1 MKNVSI
7 ISFGRSGSSWFI
19 DMLSNL
25 TSNYDII
32 SEEISHDN
40 YLKLINS
47 DHNRKYICK
56 FVFNGN
62 YTEDAH
68 VISYLKKLNFEFIFI
83 DRNSIESYIS
93 NIQAI
98 EKCSFSNKSTKN
110 YDVVLE
116 LTKLKEYLDYK
127 NMYMKKLNELHIYY
141 TNILYEDLIDCNI
154 DKLSYIN
161 DTFSRVHNNTK
172 TYFSGTLSTTF
183 VKQNNNHSNLCNVSK
198 VTNTYRIDTD
208 NKKIEFSCSNKCIQK
223 YYEDNVIF
231 KVSYMKQLHV
241 NIVNF
246 TSFLKMETVFDM
258 FYDHT
263 KNYICV
269 NDDKIILIL
278 TYDLNNSYETVNDPT
293 IFMNYTN
300 YDMNKNISQILTK
313 YSDNILNLK
322 HNRNCVINDID
333 NSFII
338 HIDDNLTRLQNV
350 IGFNYTKNTYLVNAI
365 TYKNDI
371 IIIDF
376 CNYLIYRNFYVKK
389 IYEQNKFNSYTK
401 GSICLTLSNLIIL
414 QYCVEHK
421 INNLIIFED
430 DFVPHKD
437 LSDINKYLCNKPS
450 KSDLILLNVKQ
461 DFRNKLEYY
470 NEFFYKKNI
479 YSWSMLSY
487 CIFNIQTINSL
498 FKHYCSFKTC
508 IDCYTFDDLNCY
520 VSTKNFFIEDT
531 LYESNIRS
539 NQNNIIEAHYDWGYK
554 IAEYDFQLKKKDFI
568 IFNHTFVETNDT
580 WKSFVN
586 NIYLQSNSKYSI
598 NYNDTNIPDNH
609 VIFFDFVDREFG
621 WDQYKL
627 SSKYPN
633 GFPFSW
639 GGIIHHPF
647 KLNSCW
653 GENIQVSEYLNTT
666 YIKKCLKNC
675 KFLIVLS
682 DALKNEI
689 IYSNILYGFNI
700 KIHVIYHIM
709 PQFNMN
715 ISNTNNK
722 KNLLFLGWSFRNYS
736 LFYKIDSPQL
746 KKIIMP
752 GTRDE
757 EQRIRLNKIIDI
769 QTKFINKKGDIYVY
783 DYVSNSEFLSILS
796 DSVVFLDFDGVSAN
810 NSVLECIKFNIPVIV
825 RKCTATVFYLGDK
838 YPMFYETETNIIS
851 ILEKLDYYITKSIIY
866 LNMLNKTKF
875 SMTTNVFSVVN
886 IINSYIASSDSC
898 IASSDLSFV

>member
-1 MKNVSI
+1 MKNVAI

-19 DMLSNL
+19 DMLSKL
-25 TSNYDII
+25 TSDYDVI
-32 SEEISHDN
+32 SEEITPDN
-40 YLKLINS
+40 YLNLINP
-47 DHNRKYICK
+47 DHNNKYVCK
-56 FVFNGN
+56 FVFKGD
-62 YTEDAH
+62 YTEDVV

-83 DRNSIESYIS
+83 DRNAIESYIS

-98 EKCSFSNKSTKN
+98 KKCCFSNNSTGN
-110 YDVVLE
+110 CDVVLE
-116 LTKLKEYLDYK
+116 LNELKKYLDYK
-127 NMYMKKLNELHIYY
+127 NMYMKKLNESHIYY
-141 TNILYEDLIDCNI
+141 TNILYEDLIHCNT

-161 DTFSRVHNNTK
+161 DTFSKVHNNNK
-172 TYFSGTLSTTF
+172 IYFSGTLNTTF
-183 VKQNNNHSNLCNVSK
+183 VKQNNNKSNLCNVSQ
-198 VTNTYRIDTD
+198 VTNVYGIVND
-208 NKKIEFSCSNKCIQK
+208 NKKTEFSCSNKCIQK
-223 YYEDNVIF
+223 YYEDNVKF
-231 KVSYMKQLHV
+231 KISYTKQLRV

-246 TSFLKMETVFDM
+246 TSFLKMEIVFDM

-269 NDDKIILIL
+269 NDNKIILIL
-278 TYDLNNSYETVNDPT
+278 TYDLNNSYEIVNDPT

-313 YSDNILNLK
+313 YSDNVLNLK

-333 NSFII
+333 DSFII
-338 HIDDNLTRLQNV
+338 HLDDNLDRLQN
-350 IGFNYTKNTYLVNAI
+350 IIHFNYTKNTYLVNAI

-371 IIIDF
+371 IINEF
-376 CNYLIYRNFYVKK
+376 CNYLIYRNFYVKEL
-389 IYEQNKFNSYTK
+389 YEQNKFNSYTR
-401 GSICLTLSNLIIL
+401 GAICLTLSNLIIL
-414 QYCVEHK
+414 QYCVKHK
-421 INNLIIFED
+421 INKLIIFED

-450 KSDLILLNVKQ
+450 QSDLIYLSVKQ
-461 DFRNKLEYY
+461 DFRKKLEDY
-470 NEFFYKKNI
+470 NDFFYKRNI
-479 YSWSMLSY
+479 YSWGTLTY
-487 CIFNIQTINSL
+487 CMFNAGTIMSV
-498 FKHYCSFKTC
+498 FKCYCSFKTC

-531 LYESNIRS
+531 AYESNIRS
-539 NQNNIIEAHYDWGYK
+539 IQNSTEQQHDWGYK
-554 IAEYDFQLKKKDFI
+554 IAEYDYSSKKTNFVM
-568 IFNHTFVETNDT
+568 FNYTFVETTDT
-580 WKSFVN
+580 WKSFAN
-586 NIYLQSNSKYSI
+586 NIYLQSNSNYSI
-598 NYNDTNIPDNH
+598 NYNDINVPDNH

-627 SSKYPN
+627 SNKYPD

-653 GENIQVSEYLNTT
+653 GNNIQVSEYLNTT

-689 IYSNILYGFNI
+689 IHSNILQGFNI

-715 ISNTNNK
+715 ISITNTK

-746 KKIIMP
+746 KKIILP

-757 EQRIRLNKIIDI
+757 EQRIRLKKIIDI
-769 QTKFINKKGDIYVY
+769 QTKFIKKKDDICVY

-810 NSVLECIKFNIPVIV
+810 NSVLECIKFNIPLIV
-825 RKCTATVFYLGDK
+825 RKCAATVFYLGDK
-838 YPMFYETETNIIS
+838 YPMFYETETNINS
-851 ILEKLDYYITKSIIY
+851 ILHKLDYYITKSIIY

-875 SMTTNVFSVVN
+875 SMTTNVVSVVN
-886 IINSYIASSDSC
+886 IINSCVASSELSIDKSV
-898 IASSDLSFV
+898 SFV